1 MSETAQTVTEIL
13 ALGTIGMQIAS
24 VLLLGVILFQKRLGA
39 ALSPVLP
46 YALPLAFA
54 LTLAGSLLTLVYS
67 EVFGMIP
74 CFLCWIQ
81 RAFLYPMPVLLGIA
95 MVRNYP
101 SVWKHVLLLSM
112 GGAIVA
118 YYQHYLQMGGA
129 SLVACPALPGAEDCA
144 QRLIFEFGYVTF
156 PLMAV
161 SIFVLV
167 GLVAVMKIRQDRA
180 H

>member
-1 MSETAQTVTEIL
+1 MSELAQTVTEIL

-24 VLLLGVILFQKRLGA
+24 ALLLGLIVFQKRLGTTLA
-39 ALSPVLP
+39 PILP
-46 YALPLAFA
+46 YALPLTFV

-81 RAFLYPMPVLLGIA
+81 RAFLYPIPVLLGIA
-95 MVRNYP
+95 MVRTYP

-112 GGAIVA
+112 GGALVA

-129 SLVACPALPGAEDCA
+129 SLIACPALPGAEDCA

-161 SIFVLV
+161 GIFVLV
-167 GLVAVMKIRQDRA
+167 GLVSVLKIRQEQVR
-180 H
+180 

>member
-1 MSETAQTVTEIL
+1 MSETAQTVTLIL

-24 VLLLGVILFQKRLGA
+24 VVLVGVVIFQRRLSA
-39 ALSPVLP
+39 ALSQVLP

-74 CFLCWIQ
+74 CFLCWVQ
-81 RAFLYPMPVLLGIA
+81 RAFLYPMPILFGIA
-95 MVRNYP
+95 IVKNYP

-129 SLVACPALPGAEDCA
+129 TLIACPALPGAEDCA

-167 GLVAVMKIRQDRA
+167 GLVAVLKIRQD
-180 H
+180 